1 VGKRG
6 PLPKPTKLK
15 ELEGNPGHRPLPTD
29 EPTPPVMSRVPDPP
43 DWMEPMAQRAWRVV
57 AGELAGVNLLHQ
69 LDMTTLE
76 LFAITYAHWRTMIKA
91 LAETGHTKTFTDE
104 HGNEKYSQATP
115 EATQATKYAE
125 QLNKLCRVLG
135 IGPAHR
141 VGLHVGTETR
151 STGNPILDLLGG
163 SSGPPDLEA
172 GPKTAVAQIEQ
183 PAGRAKAKAKA
194 KPVSK
199 PKAKPVSKPKAK
211 PVSKPK
217 AKPVSKPKAKL
228 VSKPKAKA

>member
-163 SSGPPDLEA
+163 SSGPPEPEA
-172 GPKTAVAQIEQ
+172 EPKTAVAQIEQ
-183 PAGRAKAKAKA
+183 PAGRARAKPKAKAKA
-194 KPVSK
+194 KP
-199 PKAKPVSKPKAK
+199 KPVSKPKPK
-211 PVSKPK
+211 PVSK
-217 AKPVSKPKAKL
+217 AKAKL

>member
-1 VGKRG
+1 MGKRG
-6 PLPKPTKLK
+6 PLPKPTALK
-15 ELEGNPGHRPLPTD
+15 QLEGNPGHRPLPTD
-29 EPTPPVMSRVPDPP
+29 EPTPPVMSRVPEPP
-43 DWMEPMAQRAWRVV
+43 DWMEPIAQRAWRVV

-69 LDMTTLE
+69 LDLTTLE

-91 LAETGHTKTFTDE
+91 IGETGHTKTFCDE

-163 SSGPPDLEA
+163 SSGPPSEKPDSD
-172 GPKTAVAQIEQ
+172 VAQFEQ
-183 PAGRAKAKAKA
+183 PAGTAEA
-194 KPVSK
+194 KPKSAARPK
-199 PKAKPVSKPKAK
+199 PKAKPAAKPKAPAK
-211 PVSKPK
+211 PAAKARGK
-217 AKPVSKPKAKL
+217 AKVKA
-228 VSKPKAKA
+228 